1 MSSDSTSAK
10 ERKFA
15 ELKSSLERHD
25 ELYYRKAQPEISDQE
40 YDGLKRDFDRLKSE
54 LDPLGLFSQE
64 TDQAGVQFKEATLEV
79 GDDRLDS
86 FQSHHHAEVMLSLD
100 NTYDQSEFFDF
111 DKRLKKILDEDC
123 LTYVVEPKIDGV
135 AVSLSYEKGKLQRA
149 VTRGNGV
156 QGDIITQ
163 NLLHLGELPRE
174 IISEQ
179 IPDFIEIRGEIYMEH
194 DEFLRINQEREELG
208 EPLYANP
215 RNLAAGT
222 VKLLDPKEAKQRNL
236 KIVLYGLG
244 ACQPNDY
251 FKTQTSFHQSL
262 KDWSF
267 PVVEF
272 VKTVTSAEKAWSE
285 ICQLDELRHGY
296 AYPTDGA
303 VIKLDSRDGQEIA
316 GRTAKAPRWAIAYKF
331 ESERQTTIL
340 EDIILQVG
348 RTGAITPVACL
359 QPVQL
364 AGTLVSRA
372 SLHNADEIQRKDI
385 RIGDCVVVEKAG
397 EIIPQV
403 VEVVMG
409 KRPESLSPFT
419 FPENC
424 PTCENQLSRT
434 EGEAALRCP
443 NQNCTDQLKGRIEY
457 FASRGCLD
465 IENLGEAVVGQ
476 LVDSYL
482 VTRLDDLYRL
492 DSSKLLALEGFADK
506 SANNLIDA
514 IDRSKTQD
522 FWRILCGLGIKHVGT
537 SASKDLARTFSDW
550 RQLVEA
556 SLEDFTAIDGIGDI
570 MAESLVEFFQNPLNL
585 SVLESM
591 ESLGV
596 VLKNELGEVG
606 LSTPWAGVT
615 FVLTGALEKFSRQ
628 DATLQIEGLGGK
640 VSSSVS
646 KKTSYV
652 VAGPGAGSKLNKAE
666 SLDIAVLN
674 EDQFLAFLEE
684 TKSQSD
690 EN

>member
-15 ELKSSLERHD
+15 ELKSSLQRHD

-54 LDPLGLFSQE
+54 LDPLGLFSEE

-86 FQSHHHAEVMLSLD
+86 FQSHNHAEVMLSLD

-434 EGEAALRCP
+434 EGEAAWRCP
-443 NQNCTDQLKGRIEY
+443 NQNCPDQLKGRIEY

>member
-10 ERKFA
+10 EKKFA
-15 ELKSSLERHD
+15 ELKSSLQRHD
-25 ELYYRKAQPEISDQE
+25 ELYYRQAQPEISDQE
-40 YDGLKRDFDRLKSE
+40 YDRLKRDFERLQSE
-54 LDPLGLFSQE
+54 VDPLGLFSE
-64 TDQAGVQFKEATLEV
+64 EKVRSGVQLEEVALKV

-86 FQSHHHAEVMLSLD
+86 FESHNHAEVMLSLD

-156 QGDIITQ
+156 QGDVITQ
-163 NLLHLGELPRE
+163 NILHLSELPRE
-174 IISEQ
+174 IISEK

-194 DEFLRINQEREELG
+194 DEFLRINKEREESG
-208 EPLYANP
+208 EALYANP

-222 VKLLDPKEAKQRNL
+222 VKLLDPKEAKQRKL
-236 KIVLYGLG
+236 KVVLYGLG

-251 FKTQTSFHQSL
+251 FQTQTSFHEAL
-262 KDWSF
+262 KDWCF

-272 VKTVTSAEKAWSE
+272 VKTVSSVENAWSE
-285 ICQLDELRHGY
+285 ICRLDELRHGY

-331 ESERQTTIL
+331 ESERQMTKL

-403 VEVVMG
+403 VEVVME
-409 KRPESLSPFT
+409 KRPESLSPFD
-419 FPENC
+419 FPEQC
-424 PTCENQLSRT
+424 PTCENPLSRT
-434 EGEAALRCP
+434 KGEAAWRCP
-443 NQNCTDQLKGRIEY
+443 NQNCPDQLKGRIEY

-476 LVDSYL
+476 LVDSHL
-482 VTRLDDLYRL
+482 VASLDDLYRL
-492 DSSKLLALEGFADK
+492 DSSQLLALEGFADK

-514 IDRSKTQD
+514 IERSKTQD

-550 RQLVEA
+550 RQLAEA
-556 SLEDFTAIDGIGDI
+556 SLEDFTSIDGIGEI
-570 MAESLVEFFQNPLNL
+570 MAESLVDFFQNPLNL
-585 SVLESM
+585 SMLESL

-596 VLKNELGEVG
+596 VLKNDHAEA

-615 FVLTGALEKFSRQ
+615 FVLTGSLEKFSRQ
-628 DATLQIEGLGGK
+628 DATLQIEKFGGK

-652 VAGPGAGSKLNKAE
+652 VAGPGAGSKLNKAQG
-666 SLDIAVLN
+666 LDIPVLS
-674 EDQFLAFLEE
+674 EDQFLSFLEE
-684 TKSQSD
+684 TNSK
-690 EN
+690 EEAK

>member
-1 MSSDSTSAK
+1 MNSDSTSAK
-10 ERKFA
+10 EKKFA
-15 ELKSSLERHD
+15 ELKSSLHRHD
-25 ELYYRKAQPEISDQE
+25 ELYYRIAQPEISDQE
-40 YDGLKRDFDRLKSE
+40 YDRLKRDFEQLKAE
-54 LDPLGLFSQE
+54 LDPLGLFTEE
-64 TDQAGVQFKEATLEV
+64 TDQSEEQFNEVSLEV

-86 FQSHHHAEVMLSLD
+86 FQSHNHAEVMLSLD

-111 DKRLKKILDEDC
+111 DKRLKKILDQDC

-163 NLLHLGELPRE
+163 NLLHLSELPRE

-194 DEFLRINQEREELG
+194 DEFLRINQEREESG

-222 VKLLDPKEAKQRNL
+222 VKLLDPKEAKQRKL

-251 FKTQTSFHQSL
+251 FQTQTSFHEAL

-272 VKTVTSAEKAWSE
+272 VKTVTSAENAWSE

-331 ESERQTTIL
+331 ESERQMTKL

-403 VEVVMG
+403 VEVVME

-424 PTCENQLSRT
+424 PTCESRLSRA
-434 EGEAALRCP
+434 EGEAAWRCL
-443 NQNCTDQLKGRIEY
+443 NQNCPDQLKGRIEY

-476 LVDSYL
+476 LVDSHL
-482 VTRLDDLYRL
+482 VTSLDDLYRL
-492 DSSKLLALEGFADK
+492 DSSQLLALEGFADK

-514 IDRSKTQD
+514 IERSKTQD
-522 FWRILCGLGIKHVGT
+522 FWRIICGLGIKHVGT
-537 SASKDLARTFSDW
+537 SASKDLVRTFPDW

-556 SLEDFTAIDGIGDI
+556 SLEDFTAIDGIGEI
-570 MAESLVEFFQNPLNL
+570 MAESLVEFFQNTLNL
-585 SVLESM
+585 SMLESM

-596 VLKNELGEVG
+596 VLKNDHAEA
-606 LSTPWAGVT
+606 LSTPWTGVT
-615 FVLTGALEKFSRQ
+615 FVLTGSLEKFSRQ
-628 DATLQIEGLGGK
+628 DATLQIENFGGK

-652 VAGPGAGSKLNKAE
+652 VAGPGAGSKLNKAK

-684 TKSQSD
+684 TKSQTGS
-690 EN
+690 N

>member
-15 ELKSSLERHD
+15 ELKSSLQRHD

-40 YDGLKRDFDRLKSE
+40 YDGLKRDFDRLQSE
-54 LDPLGLFSQE
+54 LDPLGLFSEE

-86 FQSHHHAEVMLSLD
+86 FQSHNHAEVMLSLD

-194 DEFLRINQEREELG
+194 DEFLRINQEREESG

-222 VKLLDPKEAKQRNL
+222 VKLLDPKEAKQRKL

-251 FKTQTSFHQSL
+251 FQTQTSFHEAL

-331 ESERQTTIL
+331 ESERQVTTL

-385 RIGDCVVVEKAG
+385 RIGDCVIVEKAG

-419 FPENC
+419 FPDNC

-434 EGEAALRCP
+434 EGEAAWRCP
-443 NQNCTDQLKGRIEY
+443 NQNCPDQLKGRIEY

-556 SLEDFTAIDGIGDI
+556 SLEDFTAIDGIGEI

-585 SVLESM
+585 SMLESM

-596 VLKNELGEVG
+596 VLKNEQGEVG
-606 LSTPWAGVT
+606 LSTPLAGVT

>member
-1 MSSDSTSAK
+1 MNSDSTSAK
-10 ERKFA
+10 EKKFA
-15 ELKSSLERHD
+15 ELKSSLHRHD
-25 ELYYRKAQPEISDQE
+25 ELYYRIAQPEISDQE
-40 YDGLKRDFDRLKSE
+40 YDRLKRYFEQLKAE
-54 LDPLGLFSQE
+54 LDPLGLFTEE
-64 TDQAGVQFKEATLEV
+64 TDQSEEQFNEVSLEV

-86 FQSHHHAEVMLSLD
+86 FQSHNHAEVMLSLD

-111 DKRLKKILDEDC
+111 DKRLKKILDQDC

-163 NLLHLGELPRE
+163 NLLHLSELPRE

-194 DEFLRINQEREELG
+194 DEFLRINQEREESG

-222 VKLLDPKEAKQRNL
+222 VKLLDPKEAKQRKL

-251 FKTQTSFHQSL
+251 FQTQTSFHEAL

-272 VKTVTSAEKAWSE
+272 VKTVTSAENAWSE

-331 ESERQTTIL
+331 ESERQMTKL

-403 VEVVMG
+403 VEVVME

-424 PTCENQLSRT
+424 PTCESRLSRA
-434 EGEAALRCP
+434 EGEAAWRCL
-443 NQNCTDQLKGRIEY
+443 NQNCPDQLKGRIEY

-465 IENLGEAVVGQ
+465 IDNLGEAVVGQ
-476 LVDSYL
+476 LVDSHL
-482 VTRLDDLYRL
+482 VTSLDDLYRL
-492 DSSKLLALEGFADK
+492 DSSQLLALEGFADK

-514 IDRSKTQD
+514 IERSKTQD
-522 FWRILCGLGIKHVGT
+522 FWRIICGLGIKHVGT
-537 SASKDLARTFSDW
+537 SASKDLVRTFPDW

-556 SLEDFTAIDGIGDI
+556 SLEDFTAIDGIGEI
-570 MAESLVEFFQNPLNL
+570 MAESLVEFFQNTLNL
-585 SVLESM
+585 SMLESM

-596 VLKNELGEVG
+596 VLKNDHAEA
-606 LSTPWAGVT
+606 LSTPWTGVT
-615 FVLTGALEKFSRQ
+615 FVLTGSLEKFSRQ
-628 DATLQIEGLGGK
+628 DATLQIEKFGGK

-652 VAGPGAGSKLNKAE
+652 VAGPGAGSKLNKAK

-684 TKSQSD
+684 TKSQAGS
-690 EN
+690 N

>member
-40 YDGLKRDFDRLKSE
+40 YDGLKRDFDRLQSE

-86 FQSHHHAEVMLSLD
+86 FQSHNHAEVMLSLD

-272 VKTVTSAEKAWSE
+272 VKTVTSVEKAWSE

-303 VIKLDSRDGQEIA
+303 VIKLDSRDGQDIA

-434 EGEAALRCP
+434 EGEAAWRCP
-443 NQNCTDQLKGRIEY
+443 NQNCPDQLKGRIEY

-666 SLDIAVLN
+666 SLDITVLN

>member
-10 ERKFA
+10 EKKFA
-15 ELKSSLERHD
+15 ELMSSLQRHD
-25 ELYYRKAQPEISDQE
+25 ELYYRQAQPEISDQE
-40 YDGLKRDFDRLKSE
+40 YDRLKRDFERLQSE
-54 LDPLGLFSQE
+54 VDPLGLFSEEKVRSGLQ
-64 TDQAGVQFKEATLEV
+64 LEEVALKV

-86 FQSHHHAEVMLSLD
+86 FESHNHAEVMLSLD

-156 QGDIITQ
+156 QGDVITQ
-163 NLLHLGELPRE
+163 NILHLSKLPRE
-174 IISEQ
+174 IISEK

-194 DEFLRINQEREELG
+194 DEFLRINKEREESG
-208 EPLYANP
+208 EALYANP

-222 VKLLDPKEAKQRNL
+222 VKLLDPKEAKQRKL
-236 KIVLYGLG
+236 KVVLYGLG
-244 ACQPNDY
+244 ACQPND
-251 FKTQTSFHQSL
+251 FFQTQTSFHEAL
-262 KDWSF
+262 KDWCF

-272 VKTVTSAEKAWSE
+272 VKTVTSVENAWSE
-285 ICQLDELRHGY
+285 ICRLDELRHGY

-331 ESERQTTIL
+331 ESERQMTKL

-403 VEVVMG
+403 VEVVME
-409 KRPESLSPFT
+409 KRPESLSPFD
-419 FPENC
+419 FPEQC
-424 PTCENQLSRT
+424 PTCENPLSRT
-434 EGEAALRCP
+434 KGEAAWRCP
-443 NQNCTDQLKGRIEY
+443 NQNCPDQLKGRIEY

-476 LVDSYL
+476 LVDSHL
-482 VTRLDDLYRL
+482 VASLDDLYRL
-492 DSSKLLALEGFADK
+492 DSSQLLALEGFADK

-514 IDRSKTQD
+514 IERSKTQD

-550 RQLVEA
+550 RQLAEA
-556 SLEDFTAIDGIGDI
+556 SLEDFTSIDGIGEI

-585 SVLESM
+585 SMLESM
-591 ESLGV
+591 ESHGV
-596 VLKNELGEVG
+596 VLKNDHAEA

-615 FVLTGALEKFSRQ
+615 FVLTGSLEKFSRQ
-628 DATLQIEGLGGK
+628 DATLQIEKFGGK

-684 TKSQSD
+684 TKSQAGS
-690 EN
+690 N

>member
-1 MSSDSTSAK
+1 M
-10 ERKFA
+10 
-15 ELKSSLERHD
+15 
-25 ELYYRKAQPEISDQE
+25 
-40 YDGLKRDFDRLKSE
+40 
-54 LDPLGLFSQE
+54 
-64 TDQAGVQFKEATLEV
+64 
-79 GDDRLDS
+79 
-86 FQSHHHAEVMLSLD
+86 
-100 NTYDQSEFFDF
+100 
-111 DKRLKKILDEDC
+111 KIA

-163 NLLHLGELPRE
+163 NLLHLRELPRE

-331 ESERQTTIL
+331 ESERQVTTL

-359 QPVQL
+359 QPV
-364 AGTLVSRA
+364 
-372 SLHNADEIQRKDI
+372 N
-385 RIGDCVVVEKAG
+385 
-397 EIIPQV
+397 
-403 VEVVMG
+403 
-409 KRPESLSPFT
+409 
-419 FPENC
+419 
-424 PTCENQLSRT
+424 
-434 EGEAALRCP
+434 
-443 NQNCTDQLKGRIEY
+443 
-457 FASRGCLD
+457 
-465 IENLGEAVVGQ
+465 
-476 LVDSYL
+476 
-482 VTRLDDLYRL
+482 
-492 DSSKLLALEGFADK
+492 
-506 SANNLIDA
+506 
-514 IDRSKTQD
+514 
-522 FWRILCGLGIKHVGT
+522 
-537 SASKDLARTFSDW
+537 
-550 RQLVEA
+550 
-556 SLEDFTAIDGIGDI
+556 
-570 MAESLVEFFQNPLNL
+570 
-585 SVLESM
+585 
-591 ESLGV
+591 
-596 VLKNELGEVG
+596 
-606 LSTPWAGVT
+606 
-615 FVLTGALEKFSRQ
+615 
-628 DATLQIEGLGGK
+628 
-640 VSSSVS
+640 
-646 KKTSYV
+646 
-652 VAGPGAGSKLNKAE
+652 
-666 SLDIAVLN
+666 
-674 EDQFLAFLEE
+674 
-684 TKSQSD
+684 
-690 EN
+690 

>member
-1 MSSDSTSAK
+1 
-10 ERKFA
+10 
-15 ELKSSLERHD
+15 
-25 ELYYRKAQPEISDQE
+25 
-40 YDGLKRDFDRLKSE
+40 
-54 LDPLGLFSQE
+54 
-64 TDQAGVQFKEATLEV
+64 
-79 GDDRLDS
+79 
-86 FQSHHHAEVMLSLD
+86 
-100 NTYDQSEFFDF
+100 
-111 DKRLKKILDEDC
+111 
-123 LTYVVEPKIDGV
+123 
-135 AVSLSYEKGKLQRA
+135 
-149 VTRGNGV
+149 
-156 QGDIITQ
+156 
-163 NLLHLGELPRE
+163 
-174 IISEQ
+174 
-179 IPDFIEIRGEIYMEH
+179 
-194 DEFLRINQEREELG
+194 
-208 EPLYANP
+208 
-215 RNLAAGT
+215 
-222 VKLLDPKEAKQRNL
+222 
-236 KIVLYGLG
+236 
-244 ACQPNDY
+244 
-251 FKTQTSFHQSL
+251 
-262 KDWSF
+262 
-267 PVVEF
+267 
-272 VKTVTSAEKAWSE
+272 
-285 ICQLDELRHGY
+285 
-296 AYPTDGA
+296 

-331 ESERQTTIL
+331 ESERQVTTL

-385 RIGDCVVVEKAG
+385 RIGDCVIVEKAG

-409 KRPESLSPFT
+409 KRPESLSPFA

-434 EGEAALRCP
+434 EGEAAWRCP
-443 NQNCTDQLKGRIEY
+443 NQNCPDQLKGRIEY

-465 IENLGEAVVGQ
+465 IESLGEAVVGQ

>member
-1 MSSDSTSAK
+1 
-10 ERKFA
+10 
-15 ELKSSLERHD
+15 
-25 ELYYRKAQPEISDQE
+25 
-40 YDGLKRDFDRLKSE
+40 
-54 LDPLGLFSQE
+54 
-64 TDQAGVQFKEATLEV
+64 LEV

-86 FQSHHHAEVMLSLD
+86 FQSYNHAEVMLSLD

-135 AVSLSYEKGKLQRA
+135 AVSLSYEKGKLLRA

-156 QGDIITQ
+156 QGDVITQ
-163 NLLHLGELPRE
+163 NILHLSELPRE
-174 IISEQ
+174 IISEK

-194 DEFLRINQEREELG
+194 DEFLRINQEREKAG
-208 EPLYANP
+208 EALYANP

-222 VKLLDPKEAKQRNL
+222 VKLLDPKEAKQRKL

-251 FKTQTSFHQSL
+251 FQTQTSFHEAL
-262 KDWSF
+262 KDWCF
-267 PVVEF
+267 PIVEF
-272 VKTVTSAEKAWSE
+272 VKTVTSAENAWSE

-331 ESERQTTIL
+331 ESERQVTKL

-385 RIGDCVVVEKAG
+385 RIGDFVVVEKAG

-403 VEVVMG
+403 VEVVME
-409 KRPESLSPFT
+409 KRPESLTPFA
-419 FPENC
+419 FPKNC
-424 PTCENQLSRT
+424 PTCENPLSRA
-434 EGEAALRCP
+434 EGEAAWRCP
-443 NQNCTDQLKGRIEY
+443 NQNCPDQLKGRIEY

-476 LVDSYL
+476 LIDSLL
-482 VTRLDDLYRL
+482 VKSLDDLYRL
-492 DSSKLLALEGFADK
+492 DSTQLLELEGFADK
-506 SANNLIDA
+506 SASNLIDA

-556 SLEDFTAIDGIGDI
+556 SLEDFTVIDGIGEI
-570 MAESLVEFFQNPLNL
+570 MAESLVDFFQNPLNL
-585 SVLESM
+585 STLESM

-596 VLKNELGEVG
+596 VLKSEQSDYVYK
-606 LSTPWAGVT
+606 PWAGII
-615 FVLTGALEKFSRQ
+615 FVLTGSLEKFSRQ
-628 DATLQIEGLGGK
+628 EATLQIERFGGK

-646 KKTSYV
+646 KKTNYL
-652 VAGPGAGSKLNKAE
+652 VAGPGAGSKLDKAE
-666 SLDIAVLN
+666 SLDVAVLN
-674 EDQFLAFLEE
+674 EDQFLVFLEE
-684 TKSQSD
+684 TKSQAGD
-690 EN
+690 N

>member
-1 MSSDSTSAK
+1 MNSDPTSAK
-10 ERKFA
+10 EKKFA
-15 ELKSSLERHD
+15 ELKSSLQRHD
-25 ELYYRKAQPEISDQE
+25 ELYYRQTQPEITDQE
-40 YDGLKRDFDRLKSE
+40 YDRLKRDFEQLQSE
-54 LDPLGLFSQE
+54 LDPLGLFSEEKDKSGAQVE
-64 TDQAGVQFKEATLEV
+64 EVALEV

-86 FQSHHHAEVMLSLD
+86 FESHNHAEVMLSLD

-135 AVSLSYEKGKLQRA
+135 AVSLSYEKGKLMRA

-156 QGDIITQ
+156 QGDVITQ
-163 NLLHLGELPRE
+163 NILHLSELPHE
-174 IISEQ
+174 IISEK

-194 DEFLRINQEREELG
+194 DEFLLINKEREESG
-208 EPLYANP
+208 EALYANP

-222 VKLLDPKEAKQRNL
+222 VKLLDPKEAKQRKL

-251 FKTQTSFHQSL
+251 FQTQTSFHEVL
-262 KDWSF
+262 KDWRF

-272 VKTVTSAEKAWSE
+272 VKTVTSAENAWSE

-331 ESERQTTIL
+331 ESERQMTKL

-403 VEVVMG
+403 VEVVME
-409 KRPESLSPFT
+409 KRTESLSSFE
-419 FPENC
+419 FPKNC
-424 PTCENQLSRT
+424 PTCENRLSRT
-434 EGEAALRCP
+434 QGEAAWRCP
-443 NQNCTDQLKGRIEY
+443 NQNCPDQLKGRIEY

-465 IENLGEAVVGQ
+465 IENLGEAVVRQ
-476 LVDSYL
+476 LVDSHM
-482 VTRLDDLYRL
+482 VSSLDDLYRL
-492 DSSKLLALEGFADK
+492 DSFQLLALEGFADK

-550 RQLVEA
+550 RRLAEA
-556 SLEDFTAIDGIGDI
+556 SLEDFTSIDGIGEI
-570 MAESLVEFFQNPLNL
+570 MAESLVDFFQNPQNL
-585 SVLESM
+585 SMLESM

-596 VLKNELGEVG
+596 SLKNEKVEDF
-606 LSTPWAGVT
+606 STPWAGII
-615 FVLTGALEKFSRQ
+615 FVLTGSLEKFSRQ
-628 DATLQIEGLGGK
+628 EATLQIEKFGGK

-652 VAGPGAGSKLNKAE
+652 VAGPGAGSKLSKAQ
-666 SLDIAVLN
+666 SLDIPVLS
-674 EDQFLAFLEE
+674 EDQFLSFLKETNFKEE
-684 TKSQSD
+684 A
-690 EN
+690 N

>member
-15 ELKSSLERHD
+15 ELKSSLQRHD

-40 YDGLKRDFDRLKSE
+40 YDGLKRDFDRLQSE
-54 LDPLGLFSQE
+54 LDPLGLFSEE

-86 FQSHHHAEVMLSLD
+86 FQSHNHAEVMLSLD

-194 DEFLRINQEREELG
+194 DEFLRINQEREESG

-222 VKLLDPKEAKQRNL
+222 VKLLDPKEAKQRKL

-251 FKTQTSFHQSL
+251 FQTQTSFHEAL

-331 ESERQTTIL
+331 ESERQVTTL

-348 RTGAITPVACL
+348 RTGSITPVACL

-385 RIGDCVVVEKAG
+385 RIGDCVIVEKAG

-419 FPENC
+419 FPDNC

-434 EGEAALRCP
+434 EGEAAWRCP
-443 NQNCTDQLKGRIEY
+443 NQNCPDQLKGRIEY

-570 MAESLVEFFQNPLNL
+570 MAESLIEFFQNPLNL
-585 SVLESM
+585 SILESM

>member
-40 YDGLKRDFDRLKSE
+40 YDGLKRDFDRLQSE
-54 LDPLGLFSQE
+54 LDPLGLFSEE

-86 FQSHHHAEVMLSLD
+86 FQSHNHAEVMLSLD

-272 VKTVTSAEKAWSE
+272 VKTVTSVEKAWSE

-303 VIKLDSRDGQEIA
+303 VIKLDSRDGQDIA

-434 EGEAALRCP
+434 EGEAAWRCP
-443 NQNCTDQLKGRIEY
+443 NQNCPDQLKGRIEY

-666 SLDIAVLN
+666 SLDITVLN

>member
-1 MSSDSTSAK
+1 MNSDSTSAK
-10 ERKFA
+10 EKKFA
-15 ELKSSLERHD
+15 ELKSSLHRHD
-25 ELYYRKAQPEISDQE
+25 ELYYRIAQPEISDQE
-40 YDGLKRDFDRLKSE
+40 YDRLKRDFEQLQAE
-54 LDPLGLFSQE
+54 LDPLGLFAEE
-64 TDQAGVQFKEATLEV
+64 TDQSEEQFNEVFLEV

-86 FQSHHHAEVMLSLD
+86 FQSHNHAEVMLSLD

-111 DKRLKKILDEDC
+111 DKRLNKILDQDC

-163 NLLHLGELPRE
+163 NLLHLSELPRE

-194 DEFLRINQEREELG
+194 DEFLRINQEREESG

-222 VKLLDPKEAKQRNL
+222 VKLLDPKEAKQRKL

-251 FKTQTSFHQSL
+251 FQTQTSFHEAL

-272 VKTVTSAEKAWSE
+272 VKTVTSAENAWSE

-331 ESERQTTIL
+331 ESERQMTKL

-403 VEVVMG
+403 VEVVME
-409 KRPESLSPFT
+409 KRPGSLSPFT

-424 PTCENQLSRT
+424 PTCESRLSRA
-434 EGEAALRCP
+434 EGEAAWRCL
-443 NQNCTDQLKGRIEY
+443 NQNCPDQLKGRIEY

-465 IENLGEAVVGQ
+465 IDNLGEAVVGQ
-476 LVDSYL
+476 LVDSHL
-482 VTRLDDLYRL
+482 VTSLDDLYRL
-492 DSSKLLALEGFADK
+492 DSSQLLALEGFADK

-514 IDRSKTQD
+514 IERSKTQD
-522 FWRILCGLGIKHVGT
+522 FWRIICGLGIKHVGT
-537 SASKDLARTFSDW
+537 SASKDLVRTFPDW

-556 SLEDFTAIDGIGDI
+556 SLEDFTAIDGIGEI
-570 MAESLVEFFQNPLNL
+570 MAESLVEFFQNTLNL
-585 SVLESM
+585 SMLESM

-596 VLKNELGEVG
+596 VLKNDHAEA
-606 LSTPWAGVT
+606 LSTPWTGVT
-615 FVLTGALEKFSRQ
+615 FVLTGSLEKFSRQ
-628 DATLQIEGLGGK
+628 DATLQIENFGGK

-652 VAGPGAGSKLNKAE
+652 VAGPGAGSKLNKAK

-674 EDQFLAFLEE
+674 EDQFLTFLEE
-684 TKSQSD
+684 TKSQTGS
-690 EN
+690 N

>member
-15 ELKSSLERHD
+15 ELKSSLQRHD

-40 YDGLKRDFDRLKSE
+40 YDGLKRDFDRLQSE
-54 LDPLGLFSQE
+54 LDPLGLFSEE

-86 FQSHHHAEVMLSLD
+86 FQSHNHAEVMLSLD

-194 DEFLRINQEREELG
+194 DEFLRINQEREESG

-222 VKLLDPKEAKQRNL
+222 VKLLDPKEAKQRKL

-251 FKTQTSFHQSL
+251 FQTQTSFHEAL

-331 ESERQTTIL
+331 ESERQVTTL

-385 RIGDCVVVEKAG
+385 RIGDCVIVEKAG

-419 FPENC
+419 FPDNC

-434 EGEAALRCP
+434 EGEAAWRCP
-443 NQNCTDQLKGRIEY
+443 NQNCPDQLKGRIEY

-514 IDRSKTQD
+514 IVRSKTQD

-570 MAESLVEFFQNPLNL
+570 MAESLIEFFQNPLNL
-585 SVLESM
+585 SILESM

-596 VLKNELGEVG
+596 VLKNEQDEVG